1 MPQDNTTR
9 DRFRSVMNIDDWLD
23 AVSVHAPGMWE
34 NEAGPVDWYA
44 VSVADDG
51 GIVAYFRDEV
61 DACRF
66 RLDYINRKMN
76 P

>member
-1 MPQDNTTR
+1 MPDNTVR
-9 DRFRSVMNIDDWLD
+9 DSFRAHMSLDDWLE
-23 AVSVHAPGMWE
+23 AVSVHSPGMWE
-34 NEAGPVDWYA
+34 NDQGPKNWYA
-44 VSVADDG
+44 VSVDDDG
-51 GIVAYFRDEV
+51 GIVAYFRDEI